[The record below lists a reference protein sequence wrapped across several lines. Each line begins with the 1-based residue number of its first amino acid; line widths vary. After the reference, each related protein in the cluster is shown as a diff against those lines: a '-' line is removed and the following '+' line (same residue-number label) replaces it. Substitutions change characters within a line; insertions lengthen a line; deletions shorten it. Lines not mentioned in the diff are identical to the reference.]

1 MTTLTDH
8 LLAYPR
14 GRRYSHIVRVRG
26 LPYAFSDGRVDWTTF
41 ANVTWGVSVKPL
53 LAKSDWSFKFESNP
67 LEPLAV
73 GSGTA
78 VEILNDPGGLAAS
91 LFAPMKSMDFELTI
105 LQSAVQYTTTII
117 GVDSSAP
124 VSEGTPLYWGLET
137 MKVVAIDGNDL
148 TVERGAFG
156 SPVRRNQEYS
166 TRSNFTYT
174 DGSSGLIPMPPLT
187 SHPDVWRGRYVEIRK
202 GVIEDDGT
210 LGESWP
216 IWAGR
221 LESFSL
227 DGAIIKLNVEPLTA
241 AITKD
246 NWPRAMPKGSL
257 RSDTVKLFIQP
268 EDLYLWVNI
277 IDSSGA
283 FLDSGNRYPM
293 GTYSTANPAVF
304 SVYSL
309 SAGTY
314 VTLEHLARMIQDTI
328 IYATRTGPGAGSSYD
343 DVLWNN
349 LTVSVARTGADDEVA
364 VLTLQMRNETALTF
378 SLNVNKGIMKA
389 LVNAMLAEWGQTALL
404 FSASGV
410 WEIPPHGE
418 TVYGAFGRNSG
429 YILAQDGK
437 FFQVVPDDGAYTFN
451 EARGGCYHLGE
462 TEMRGYLRIAQGDE
476 AELVAFSAT
485 AEQADGSIGIE
496 LEERGLG
503 WTRVRAWGVGADET
517 TVEQVAVVHTGE
529 SMALA
534 DVVLFLLTST
544 GAEESPGYNGSYDYL
559 GEWVGLGIPEELVDR
574 EGIKARLAVSDMPR
588 PFMFWVPEA
597 GKGKDA
603 VEELLRANGVYLT
616 TRRYI
621 RDNVEYFGLS
631 VDVVDAPTQS
641 EYTIELTDSDVSAN
655 RKPRVDINERLIINH
670 ICVVPRFSYSRDA
683 DDAVSKRY
691 ERDDDSIAKYGQAKT
706 LELSPAALFNVF
718 SSNFAGN
725 YSDREQVADA
735 IAHVI
740 GLRWF
745 GAFSRGNYT
754 LRGETP
760 HIGWKYQTGDRVLLV
775 LTGVPNPDGSNS
787 YASLVAKIDD
797 VTHKHGSNASGD
809 ITLRLS
815 TTQPVELAPCFTV
828 ASVSGAEI
836 TLTSTGYVSGDHLNN
851 PFSWVTINGPL
862 AETAIPSPHEP
873 FNYGTGAAADW
884 MWFDPENHTDGNGL
898 RIRLWPRG
906 NHALGEEFEVLSISG
921 GVLTLG
927 ASPSSTLLEASI
939 TPTGSNAAV
948 PLLGTLGEW
957 DDPSTLTQSYAFAAS
972 NAVAPTIY
980 AYPPKKWS

>member
-1 MTTLTDH
+1 MTLTDH
-8 LLAYPR
+8 LLVYPR

-26 LPYAFSDGRVDWTTF
+26 LPYAFSDGRVDWTSF
-41 ANVTWGVSVKPL
+41 ANVSWGVEVKPF
-53 LAKSDWSFKFESNP
+53 LAKSDWSLKFESNP
-67 LEPLAV
+67 LEPLTV

-78 VEILNDPGGLAAS
+78 VEFVNDPGGIVAS
-91 LFAPMKSMDFELTI
+91 LFAPMKEMDFELTI
-105 LQSAVQYTTTII
+105 MQPAVQYTSTII
-117 GVDSSAP
+117 SVDDSSP
-124 VSEGTPLYWGLET
+124 VVEGTPLYWGLET

-156 SPVRRNQEYS
+156 SPIKRDQEYS
-166 TRSNFTYT
+166 TRSNFTYS
-174 DGSSGLIPMPPLT
+174 DGSSGLIPMPALL

-216 IWAGR
+216 VWAGR

-227 DGAIIKLNVEPLTA
+227 EGATVKVNVEPLTA
-241 AITKD
+241 ALTKD
-246 NWPRAMPKGSL
+246 NWPMAMPKGTL
-257 RSDTVKLFIQP
+257 RSDTVKLFLNP
-268 EDLYLWVNI
+268 EDLYLWVSAT
-277 IDSSGA
+277 DSSGA

-314 VTLEHLARMIQDTI
+314 VTLEHIARMIQDTI
-328 IYATRTGPGAGSSYD
+328 IYAIRTGPGAGSSYD

-349 LTVSVARTGADDEVA
+349 LTVSVARTGADNEVA
-364 VLTLQMRNETALTF
+364 LLSLLAKNETALTI
-378 SLNVNKGIMKA
+378 SLDGRKGIIRT
-389 LVNAMLAEWGQTALL
+389 LVSATLADFGLEGSTEVWQLL
-404 FSASGV
+404 
-410 WEIPPHGE
+410 PHDE
-418 TVYGAFGRNSG
+418 TKFGAFGRNSG
-429 YILAQDGK
+429 YVLDIDGK
-437 FFQVVPDDGAYTFN
+437 FVQVYPDNSAFSFN
-451 EARGGCYHLGE
+451 ESRGGCYHPGE

-476 AELVAFSAT
+476 AELVSFSAT
-485 AEQADGSIGIE
+485 AVAADGSVGVEI
-496 LEERGLG
+496 EERGLG
-503 WTRVRAWGVGADET
+503 WTRVRAWGVGVAET

-534 DVVLFLLTST
+534 DVILYLLTSSS
-544 GAEESPGYNGSYDYL
+544 AEVSPGFNGSYDYL
-559 GEWVGLGIPEELVDR
+559 GEWVGLGIPEDLIDR
-574 EGIKARLAVSDMPR
+574 EGIKARLTISDMPR
-588 PFMFWVPEA
+588 PFMFWIPES

-603 VEELLRANGVYLT
+603 VEELLRANGVYFV
-616 TRRYI
+616 TRRFV
-621 RDNVEYFGLS
+621 RDNIEYFGLS
-631 VDVVDAPTQS
+631 VDVVDAPTQT
-641 EYTIELTDSDVSAN
+641 EYTIELTDADISAN

-670 ICVVPRFSYSRDA
+670 ICVVPRFAYSKDS
-683 DDAVSKRY
+683 DDAASKRY
-691 ERDDDSIAKYGQAKT
+691 ERAEDSITKYGQAKT

-718 SSNFAGN
+718 SSNFAGS
-725 YSDREQVADA
+725 YADREQVADA
-735 IAHVI
+735 VAHVI

-760 HIGWKYQTGDRVLLV
+760 HIGWKYQSGDRVLIV
-775 LTGVPNPDGSNS
+775 LTGVPNPDGTNN

-815 TTQPVELAPCFTV
+815 SSQPVELAPCFTV
-828 ASVSGAEI
+828 ESVASADI
-836 TLTSTGYVSGDHLNN
+836 TLCNTGHASGDYLNN
-851 PFSWVTINGPL
+851 PWSWVTINGPIDEL
-862 AETAIPSPHEP
+862 AIPSPHEP

-884 MWFDPENHTDGNGL
+884 MWFDPENHTDNSGL
-898 RIRLWPRG
+898 KVRLWPRG
-906 NHALGEEFEVLSISG
+906 DHDLYEEFSVVSISG
-921 GVLTLG
+921 GVLTLD

-948 PLLGTLGEW
+948 PLLGTFAEW
-957 DDPSTLTQSYAFAAS
+957 DDPSTLTQRYAFMAS

-980 AYPPKKWS
+980 AFPPKKWA